1 MPAFSIPIR
10 RRRRAIIPLRMAADH
25 GRRIAVVL
33 LVTLLALLPP
43 ATLLPG
49 SPGGVRV
56 AGVPLLAWYAFLIAP
71 VLAAGT
77 VLLSRLRR

>member
-1 MPAFSIPIR
+1 MPALSIPIR

-33 LVTLLALLPP
+33 LVTLLAALPP

-49 SPGGVRV
+49 SPGSVRV
-56 AGVPLLAWYAFLIAP
+56 AGMPLLSWYAFLIAP
-71 VLAAGT
+71 VVAAGT
-77 VLLSRLRR
+77 VVLSRLGR